1 MVLKQYINL
10 PHHTDREIKGQSIY
24 YMSTWTLRGKVRTR
38 SSLATRTL
46 SSGRYRQ
53 KLRHVFADEA
63 GVENFCCFFFSWA
76 LFFGFLAVVA
86 GGEGSL
92 CFHKKPLLFITF
104 SQENL

>member
-63 GVENFCCFFFSWA
+63 GVENFCFFF
-76 LFFGFLAVVA
+76 FFLGTFFRFL
-86 GGEGSL
+86 GGGGGG
-92 CFHKKPLLFITF
+92 
-104 SQENL
+104 